1 MIKLLILIFM
11 FLLSTPLAKADSFIT
26 LSFTQTFLLPYF
38 KFVVFLEAFL
48 IFLGVL
54 YINIY
59 VTRSVS
65 RLNAKELI
73 SLFLICL
80 GISLVVNGISSLI
93 GYFIPITHSKEGIKI
108 VNDEDWW
115 FFSSLIISIYVEWL
129 ALKVI
134 LKKRLFGY
142 ILEDNSLILS
152 SVSNFASYMAILYPA
167 FIKLLSP
174 YEKPHFLVVIPP
186 ILAISLFSTLIEW
199 KLYKK
204 IAKTQNLIIFLSNL
218 IGISLGIT
226 MLIIVKGFDIFDIF
240 GMFEPLIILLF
251 VSSIYS
257 LIKYHIYSETGV
269 LEAIPFKRKIIF
281 LFILALGSLLVLIT
295 LITLFEFILFKLH

>member
-11 FLLSTPLAKADSFIT
+11 FLLSTPLAKADLFIT
-26 LSFTQTFLLPYF
+26 LSFTQTFLPYF

-73 SLFLICL
+73 SLFLMCL
-80 GISLVVNGISSLI
+80 GVSLVVNGISSII
-93 GYFIPITHSKEGIKI
+93 GYYIPVDYNNEG
-108 VNDEDWW
+108 VMW

-152 SVSNFASYMAILYPA
+152 SVSNFASYMAILYPG

-226 MLIIVKGFDIFDIF
+226 MLIIVKGFDIF
-240 GMFEPLIILLF
+240 GMLEPLIILLF

-281 LFILALGSLLVLIT
+281 LFILALGSLLVLVT